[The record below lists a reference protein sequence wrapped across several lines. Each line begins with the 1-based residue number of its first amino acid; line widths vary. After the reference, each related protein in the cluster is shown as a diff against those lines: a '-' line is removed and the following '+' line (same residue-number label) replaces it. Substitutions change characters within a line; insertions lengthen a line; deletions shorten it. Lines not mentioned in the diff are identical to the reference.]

1 MTEAETGERSDKGL
15 NGAVV
20 VPTAVVE
27 PAGAAPPAPAP
38 DPAHADTAVSATALA
53 EPPAVT
59 VPAVPPAATAPAAPP
74 AFTAPPEPEAL
85 PTSTE
90 PARAEPAPSVVPV
103 AGAAARPKTLII
115 ERILRDRESLW
126 REVLA
131 EQQLNSVL
139 RRMLVSSVVSLALY
153 GLVLGASAGPL
164 QALSSAVKLPLL
176 FLLTLAICLPT
187 LYLFNL
193 VFGARLS
200 IRQALALV
208 LVAVTVTG
216 ALTLAFA
223 PISLFFLITASDYAF
238 FKLLNVLILML
249 TGFIGL
255 SVMVDGMRGLNR
267 LSGHEPEPR
276 SRPASGYPWEAPGRP
291 EHGLPPAPVGSQAP
305 DAVQPAASVQPAAP
319 AQVPGAFDQP
329 VNTRLLYVWALL
341 FGFVGTQLAWTLRPF
356 IGEPNHPFQL
366 FRDIEGSFYSN
377 VLSTIASLF

>member
-1 MTEAETGERSDKGL
+1 MTPIGD
-15 NGAVV
+15 
-20 VPTAVVE
+20 
-27 PAGAAPPAPAP
+27 
-38 DPAHADTAVSATALA
+38 
-53 EPPAVT
+53 
-59 VPAVPPAATAPAAPP
+59 
-74 AFTAPPEPEAL
+74 
-85 PTSTE
+85 TE
-90 PARAEPAPSVVPV
+90 PGTVAPIGAST
-103 AGAAARPKTLII
+103 AAARPKTLII
-115 ERILRDRESLW
+115 ERILRDREGLW
-126 REVLA
+126 RDILA
-131 EQQLNSVL
+131 EQNLNTVL
-139 RRMLVSSVVSLALY
+139 RRMLVSSVISLAFY

-164 QALSSAVKLPLL
+164 QAVSSAVKLPLL

-208 LVAVTVTG
+208 LVAITVTG

-223 PISLFFLITASDYAF
+223 PISLFFLVTSSDYSF
-238 FKLLNVLILML
+238 FKLLNVGILML

-255 SVMVDGMRGLNR
+255 SLMVDGMRGLNR
-267 LSGHEPEPR
+267 LSGHEPAPRPEPR
-276 SRPASGYPWEAPGRP
+276 YAWEALDAHP
-291 EHGLPPAPVGSQAP
+291 HGPH
-305 DAVQPAASVQPAAP
+305 AVPAASAVHTVPNTQNIHAAHQNIHAAHQINAAHQVHAAHQINAAQKAHPA
-319 AQVPGAFDQP
+319 PGAFDRP